1 MSRSSPARLAWAYET
16 SMVADIAGLETDA
29 QWGFVLACFKWV
41 YAALSPVGGYI
52 ADRFS
57 RRLVIAV
64 SLFAWS
70 AVTWATG
77 HVTSYEGLV
86 ATRALMGVSEAFSIP
101 AALALI
107 ADSHAGP
114 TRSRA
119 VGTHQTG
126 LYLGL
131 ILGGLAGYV
140 ADAPSLGWR
149 WAFGAG
155 GLVGV
160 LYAVPLFFLL
170 RDPPRN
176 RGGGPDPTPAA
187 ALRELL
193 GNRDFLL
200 RVLSFTL
207 PAIAGWVI
215 KDWMPVILKERFGLS
230 QGEAGTM
237 AVLWV
242 QVASIVG
249 AVLGGIVA
257 DRWMHFSERGRI
269 STSAVGM
276 LLFLP
281 ALVGLGDPGTVTVA
295 IVMLVVFGIGRG
307 FFDCNNMPILSQV
320 ARPELR
326 ATGYGLMNFVSISF
340 GGAGDWGFGIL
351 QDRGVPLPVVFN
363 AFAALALVSVGVV
376 LLIRP
381 QSGVDGAAAARWR
394 RQIGH
399 QVVGR
404 VERGRV
410 ASPARR
416 RPRAPGSPPSP
427 PSPRETREV
436 GQRPGAGGI
445 GLGSQS
451 IERVAG
457 DGERLAGCQPGC
469 LHLDRPPAHAM
480 PQRFGPLHGRR
491 HPIPVLGSPPA
502 VPTCTA
508 RSGP

>member
-1 MSRSSPARLAWAYET
+1 MVALLVPVALLNYLDRQMLATMKT
-16 SMVADIAGLETDA
+16 SMVADIVGIETDA

-41 YAALSPVGGYI
+41 YAVLSPVGGYI

-70 AVTWATG
+70 VVTWATG

-86 ATRALMGVSEAFSIP
+86 ATRALMGVSEAFYIP

-107 ADSHAGP
+107 ADFHAGP

-119 VGTHQTG
+119 IGIHQTG
-126 LYLGL
+126 IYIGL
-131 ILGGLAGYV
+131 ILGGFAGYV

-149 WAFGAG
+149 CAFEAG

-170 RDPPRN
+170 RDPPRA
-176 RGGGPDPTPAA
+176 RASGSGLTPGA

-200 RVLSFTL
+200 LVLYFTL

-215 KDWMPVILKERFGLS
+215 KDWMPVILKQQFGLS

-257 DRWMHFSERGRI
+257 DRWMRRTDRGRI
-269 STSAVGM
+269 YTSALGM

-281 ALVGLGDPGTVTVA
+281 ALFGLGNPGTVTVA
-295 IVMLVVFGIGRG
+295 VTMLVVFGIGWG

-326 ATGYGLMNFVSISF
+326 ATGYGLMNLVSISF
-340 GGAGDWGFGIL
+340 GGAGDWGFGLL
-351 QDRGVPLPVVFN
+351 QDRGVPLPVIFG
-363 AFAALALVSVGVV
+363 AFTALALVSVVVV

-381 QSGVDGAAAARWR
+381 R
-394 RQIGH
+394 
-399 QVVGR
+399 
-404 VERGRV
+404 
-410 ASPARR
+410 
-416 RPRAPGSPPSP
+416 
-427 PSPRETREV
+427 
-436 GQRPGAGGI
+436 
-445 GLGSQS
+445 
-451 IERVAG
+451 
-457 DGERLAGCQPGC
+457 
-469 LHLDRPPAHAM
+469 HA
-480 PQRFGPLHGRR
+480 
-491 HPIPVLGSPPA
+491 
-502 VPTCTA
+502 
-508 RSGP
+508 

>member
-1 MSRSSPARLAWAYET
+1 MVALLVPVALLNYLDRQMLATMKT
-16 SMVADIAGLETDA
+16 SMVADIVGIETDA

-41 YAALSPVGGYI
+41 YAVLSPVGGYI

-70 AVTWATG
+70 VVTWATG

-86 ATRALMGVSEAFSIP
+86 ATRALMGVSEAFYIP

-107 ADSHAGP
+107 ADFHAGP

-119 VGTHQTG
+119 IGIHQTG
-126 LYLGL
+126 IYIGL
-131 ILGGLAGYV
+131 ILGGFAGYV

-149 WAFGAG
+149 WAFEAG

-170 RDPPRN
+170 RDPPRA
-176 RGGGPDPTPAA
+176 RASGPGLTPGA

-200 RVLSFTL
+200 LVLYFTL

-215 KDWMPVILKERFGLS
+215 KDWMPVILKQQFGLS
-230 QGEAGTM
+230 QGQAGTM

-257 DRWMHFSERGRI
+257 DRWMRRTDRGRI
-269 STSAVGM
+269 YTSALGM

-281 ALVGLGDPGTVTVA
+281 ALFGLGNPGTVTVA
-295 IVMLVVFGIGRG
+295 VTMLVVFGIGWG

-326 ATGYGLMNFVSISF
+326 ATGYGLMNLVSISF
-340 GGAGDWGFGIL
+340 GGAGDWGFGLL
-351 QDRGVPLPVVFN
+351 QDRGVPLPVIFG
-363 AFAALALVSVGVV
+363 AFTALALVSVVVV

-381 QSGVDGAAAARWR
+381 R
-394 RQIGH
+394 
-399 QVVGR
+399 
-404 VERGRV
+404 
-410 ASPARR
+410 
-416 RPRAPGSPPSP
+416 
-427 PSPRETREV
+427 
-436 GQRPGAGGI
+436 
-445 GLGSQS
+445 
-451 IERVAG
+451 
-457 DGERLAGCQPGC
+457 
-469 LHLDRPPAHAM
+469 HA
-480 PQRFGPLHGRR
+480 
-491 HPIPVLGSPPA
+491 
-502 VPTCTA
+502 
-508 RSGP
+508 

>member
-1 MSRSSPARLAWAYET
+1 MVALLVPVALLNYLDRQMLATMKT
-16 SMVADIAGLETDA
+16 SMVADIVGIETDA

-41 YAALSPVGGYI
+41 YAVLSPVGGYI

-70 AVTWATG
+70 VVTWATG

-86 ATRALMGVSEAFSIP
+86 ATRALMGVSEAFYIP

-107 ADSHAGP
+107 ADFHAGP

-119 VGTHQTG
+119 IGIHQTG
-126 LYLGL
+126 IYIGL
-131 ILGGLAGYV
+131 ILGGFAGYV

-149 WAFGAG
+149 WAFEAG
-155 GLVGV
+155 GFVGV

-170 RDPPRN
+170 RDPPRA
-176 RGGGPDPTPAA
+176 RASGPGLTPGA

-200 RVLSFTL
+200 LVLYFTL

-215 KDWMPVILKERFGLS
+215 KDWMPVILKQQFGLS
-230 QGEAGTM
+230 QGQAGTM

-257 DRWMHFSERGRI
+257 DRWMRRTDRGRI
-269 STSAVGM
+269 YTSALGM

-281 ALVGLGDPGTVTVA
+281 ALFGLGNPGTVTVA
-295 IVMLVVFGIGRG
+295 VTMLVVFGIGWG

-326 ATGYGLMNFVSISF
+326 ATGYGLMNLVSISF
-340 GGAGDWGFGIL
+340 GGAGDWGFGLL
-351 QDRGVPLPVVFN
+351 QDRGVPLPVIFG
-363 AFAALALVSVGVV
+363 AFTALALVSVVVV

-381 QSGVDGAAAARWR
+381 R
-394 RQIGH
+394 
-399 QVVGR
+399 
-404 VERGRV
+404 
-410 ASPARR
+410 
-416 RPRAPGSPPSP
+416 
-427 PSPRETREV
+427 
-436 GQRPGAGGI
+436 
-445 GLGSQS
+445 
-451 IERVAG
+451 
-457 DGERLAGCQPGC
+457 
-469 LHLDRPPAHAM
+469 HA
-480 PQRFGPLHGRR
+480 
-491 HPIPVLGSPPA
+491 
-502 VPTCTA
+502 
-508 RSGP
+508 